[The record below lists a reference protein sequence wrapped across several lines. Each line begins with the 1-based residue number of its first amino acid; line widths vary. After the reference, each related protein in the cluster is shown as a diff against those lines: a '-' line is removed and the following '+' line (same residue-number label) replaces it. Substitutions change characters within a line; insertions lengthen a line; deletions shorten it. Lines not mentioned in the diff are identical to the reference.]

1 MACNFKKSDFSYNI
15 LIIDVPLCSGN
26 SGAEKPAREKSQLL
40 IFISTGRMLAVYLFR
55 ATSGAHHQEGLV
67 MTLTASS
74 SSRAVTN
81 SPVVVALD
89 YHNRDAALAFVDK
102 IDPRDCR
109 LKVGKEMFTLFGP
122 QFVRELQQR
131 GFDIFLDLKF
141 HDIPNTA
148 AHAVAA
154 AADLGVW
161 MVNVHA
167 SGGARMMTAARE
179 ALVPFGKDAPL
190 LIAVTVLTS
199 MEASDLADLG
209 VTLSPADYAERLAAL
224 TQKCGLDGVV
234 CSAQEAVRFKQV
246 FGQEFKLVTPGIRP
260 QGSEAGDQRRIMT
273 PEQAL
278 AAGVDYMVIGRPVT
292 QSVDPAQTLK
302 AINASL
308 QRSA

>member
-1 MACNFKKSDFSYNI
+1 
-15 LIIDVPLCSGN
+15 
-26 SGAEKPAREKSQLL
+26 
-40 IFISTGRMLAVYLFR
+40 
-55 ATSGAHHQEGLV
+55 

-89 YHNRDAALAFVDK
+89 YHNRDAAMAFVDK

-154 AADLGVW
+154 AAGLGVW

-260 QGSEAGDQRRIMT
+260 QGSDAGDQRRIMT